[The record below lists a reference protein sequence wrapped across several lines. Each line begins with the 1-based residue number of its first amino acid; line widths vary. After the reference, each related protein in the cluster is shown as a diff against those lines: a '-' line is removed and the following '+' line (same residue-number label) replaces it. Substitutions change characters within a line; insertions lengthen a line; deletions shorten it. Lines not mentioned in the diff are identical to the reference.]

1 MVSPGHTSNFQR
13 QKKKER
19 NAKLRQARFVA
30 KNGSTVMPHE
40 LNFQVLDKNG
50 QHIAYVMDLEH
61 AIRVAGMES
70 TDQKAAT
77 TTQRNVGSQRPS

>member
-1 MVSPGHTSNFQR
+1 MPNYVKP
-13 QKKKER
+13 
-19 NAKLRQARFVA
+19 AFVA

-50 QHIAYVMDLEH
+50 QHITYVMDLEH

-70 TDQKAAT
+70 ADQKAAT